1 MLAYRNVL
9 ESFRR
14 GLQPQNSV
22 KRYHLLIKFIIDHQ
36 FLITYINKGNKMKIK
51 LLVAAAA
58 TVMASSAMAQS
69 KSFEGAYGQLG
80 IGYESVT
87 PSLSLG
93 NLNVANSAGVQVASY
108 PYGSSISN
116 SNSFSGAVGIGYYHT
131 VNKDFLLGI
140 GAEYNPINSQSA
152 NYSIYN
158 PTFGT
163 DSGTWKKQNSYNIFI
178 SPATPI
184 GSDGLLYGKIG
195 FTGASFKNTLGG
207 ESTTTNLTGYS
218 LGAGYKQFIT
228 GGLYGFGEVNYASYG
243 NKSQNTSDNVVT
255 NGSTYGLSQSS
266 TFSANAFNVMV
277 GVGYRF

>member
-1 MLAYRNVL
+1 
-9 ESFRR
+9 
-14 GLQPQNSV
+14 
-22 KRYHLLIKFIIDHQ
+22 
-36 FLITYINKGNKMKIK
+36 MKIK

-58 TVMASSAMAQS
+58 TVVASSAMAQS

-93 NLNVANSAGVQVASY
+93 NGNVTNSSGAQVASF

-116 SNSFSGAVGIGYYHT
+116 TNSFSGAVGIGYYHSIS
-131 VNKDFLLGI
+131 KDFLLGI

-152 NYSIYN
+152 NYSVSN

-163 DSGTWKKQNSYNIFI
+163 DSGTWKKQNSYNIFL

-184 GSDGLLYGKIG
+184 GTDGLLYGKVG
-195 FTGASFKNTLGG
+195 FTGASVKNTIGG

-243 NKSQNTSDNVVT
+243 NKTQNNSETVVSSGGT
-255 NGSTYGLSQSS
+255 FGLSQSS
-266 TFSANAFNVMV
+266 TFSANTFNVMV